1 LLELAGYDVE
11 FINAACCGM
20 AGLHGFE
27 KRHFEASRSACERSV
42 LPAVRSRP
50 DADLVIMGVSCR
62 QQMEQ
67 FCDRPVRH
75 LVEAV
80 RDAIA

>member
-1 LLELAGYDVE
+1 
-11 FINAACCGM
+11 
-20 AGLHGFE
+20 
-27 KRHFEASRSACERSV
+27 
-42 LPAVRSRP
+42 
-50 DADLVIMGVSCR
+50 MGVSCR